1 MGASCRAGAGGG
13 ARILFL
19 RHWLCSCSP
28 WAQLLLSIWDLS
40 SPPRAGAHVPCIGRQ
55 ILYQWTTRVV
65 PPVKFLKYIECLL
78 YCRSHWE
85 EYKYALECCPFNHN
99 RCSSSYTTHTDS
111 PKGCK
116 IQTVFTHRIN
126 CYCLRQ
132 IALATKLISQQL
144 HHESSLSSYWII
156 NDIQKWGHILTS
168 IFCRR

>member
-1 MGASCRAGAGGG
+1 MSSLSFGSWVLHTRGREQWGG
-13 ARILFL
+13 ARILYS
-19 RHWLCSCSP
+19 RHWLGSCSP

-40 SPPRAGAHVPCIGRQ
+40 SPPRSGAHVPCIGRW

-78 YCRSHWE
+78 YCGSHWE
-85 EYKYALECCPFNHN
+85 GYKYALECCPFNHN

-126 CYCLRQ
+126 CLLPSANSTCHK
-132 IALATKLISQQL
+132 A
-144 HHESSLSSYWII
+144 H
-156 NDIQKWGHILTS
+156 
-168 IFCRR
+168 